1 MRCARCVNVI
11 PSQKSNYGIKKIVR
25 EFSGGLPSE
34 ERLILPDGEISASG
48 LGRGSEV

>member
-1 MRCARCVNVI
+1 MLMLFIA
-11 PSQKSNYGIKKIVR
+11 KSRILAKKLVLEI
-25 EFSGGLPSE
+25 SGGLPSE